1 MYSGSIAALGAEG
14 RRFKSF
20 SSEVY
25 KKFDNS
31 CIKDKIPSLLKNY
44 LTKQNGLNIEIAFF
58 VQNMS
63 SLNKELSDILYFLYV
78 NFFIV
83 KRHNILKIIIKIQSK
98 DRNLTEFF
106 IDTKDIIF
114 YITNFYYFQHIIFFI
129 ENQYKTSEVLIV
141 CVVLQRF

>member
-1 MYSGSIAALGAEG
+1 
-14 RRFKSF
+14 
-20 SSEVY
+20 VY

-58 VQNMS
+58 VQNIS
-63 SLNKELSDILYFLYV
+63 SLNKELFDILYFLYV

-83 KRHNILKIIIKIQSK
+83 KRHNIFKIIIKIQSK
-98 DRNLTEFF
+98 DHNLTEFF
-106 IDTKDIIF
+106 IDTKDVIF

-129 ENQYKTSEVLIV
+129 ENQYKTSEVLMV